1 MTKVELLDIIERLR
15 SKMHSLTEYSEI
27 LETSQELD
35 KYIVMYQ
42 EL

>member
-1 MTKVELLDIIERLR
+1 MSKVELLAIIERLR
-15 SKMHSLTEYSEI
+15 AKMHSLVDYSEI